1 MDIDSLI
8 VYVKTNDIYKN
19 IAKDVETRFDTS
31 NFEIDIPLP
40 KVKNDKSN
48 WINETWIRTINHE
61 RIGWI
66 KSKNIQLFQRK
77 HWWR

>member
-40 KVKNDKSN
+40 KVKKDKSN
-48 WINETWIRTINHE
+48 
-61 RIGWI
+61 
-66 KSKNIQLFQRK
+66 
-77 HWWR
+77 

>member
-19 IAKDVETRFDTS
+19 IAKDVETIFDTS

-48 WINETWIRTINHE
+48 
-61 RIGWI
+61 
-66 KSKNIQLFQRK
+66 
-77 HWWR
+77 